1 MAASGM
7 DFVNGAGNSIGGS
20 EFPLLKGTL
29 NENVVV
35 FVVGD
40 GNIRHVTVENDTVP
54 VGVGLLLAV
63 AAGEPVAL
71 FQPGICHF
79 RA

>member
-1 MAASGM
+1 M
-7 DFVNGAGNSIGGS
+7 DFVHGSGNAIGGS
-20 EFPLLKGTL
+20 EFTLLEGTL

-35 FVVGD
+35 FVVRDGD
-40 GNIRHVTVENDTVP
+40 VRHVTVENDAVP